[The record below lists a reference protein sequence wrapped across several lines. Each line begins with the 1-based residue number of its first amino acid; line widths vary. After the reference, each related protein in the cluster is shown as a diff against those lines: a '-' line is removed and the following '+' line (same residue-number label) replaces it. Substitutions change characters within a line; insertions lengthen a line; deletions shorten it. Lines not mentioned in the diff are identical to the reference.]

1 MGFLEEAEKVRVEVK
16 KAVRSLGYETE
27 VRVEEPP
34 SSELGD
40 IATTVAFDLA
50 KKHGGK
56 PIEIAEAIVNTI
68 DLNKLESFKYVKN
81 VNGFIN
87 FSFSP
92 NKYSLS
98 VLNEVLSKGEE
109 YGKFPIAK
117 RRVLIEHTNSNP
129 NKALHIGTLRN
140 AVIGDVLARFLRFLG
155 HEVLVVNYIDD
166 SGSQVA
172 ENIVAHYFMKAP
184 MKPPESLRFDE
195 YSGKV
200 YAEYSEKISRDDGLR
215 KLKSEVIRKIEE
227 GGNEIAEFARK
238 FSEEVVKCQ
247 LETAWDFGIFYD
259 LLNWETDVI
268 RSGIFE
274 WAIKKL
280 EEKGEVYVENKG
292 ANRGCL
298 MIKLRDIDEFK
309 NLKEPDEVLI
319 RSDGTATY
327 VGKDIAYASWKLG
340 LTPRKFKV
348 RNWLQQPN
356 GKLILT
362 THVEG
367 EEYDFPGAD
376 IAITVV
382 DKRQE
387 YPQMVVKHALKKI
400 GMPSTKEYHPYLYEV
415 VALSGETASEMTS
428 LEELKSKKVVH
439 MSGRKGLVFN
449 ANDLLKTVFQKIYE
463 ETKKRHPDKTD
474 EWIRKVSMHL
484 SAASIRYSLI
494 KTDKNNLIIFDVK
507 DAVRL
512 EGDTGPY
519 LQYTYA
525 RACRILEKASIDVE
539 RVNEVSFEAP
549 EEWNLAKQIG
559 KFSWVLNIAS
569 ETLAMNTIAVYM
581 RHLADSFNSFYEKCP
596 VITDSVR
603 RDRLALVKSF
613 IITMGNAFDIIG
625 IEKLSMI

>member
-1 MGFLEEAEKVRVEVK
+1 MGFLEEVEKVRAEVK
-16 KAVRSLGYETE
+16 RAVKSLGYDVE

-40 IATTVAFDLA
+40 VATTAAFDLA
-50 KKHGGK
+50 KKYGGR
-56 PIEIAEAIVNTI
+56 PIEIAEAIVNVL
-68 DLNKLESFKYVKN
+68 DLNMLESFKDVKN

-87 FSFSP
+87 FKFNP
-92 NKYSLS
+92 NKYSVS
-98 VLNEVLSKGEE
+98 VLNEVLSKGGE
-109 YGKFPIAK
+109 YGKFPIVKK
-117 RRVLIEHTNSNP
+117 RILIEHTNSNP

-172 ENIVAHYFMKAP
+172 ENIVAHYFIKVP
-184 MKPPESLRFDE
+184 MEPPEGLRFDE

-200 YAEYSEKISRDDGLR
+200 YAEYSERISKDEGLR
-215 KLKSEVIRKIEE
+215 RLKSEVIKRIEE

-247 LETAWDFGIFYD
+247 LETAWNFGIFYD

-280 EEKGEVYVENKG
+280 EEKNEVYVEGEGVNK
-292 ANRGCL
+292 GCL
-298 MIKLRDIDEFK
+298 MIRLRDVEEFK
-309 NLKEPDEVLI
+309 KLKAPDEVLI

-348 RNWLQQPN
+348 RNWIQQPN
-356 GKLILT
+356 GKHILT
-362 THVEG
+362 THVDG

-387 YPQMVVKHALKKI
+387 YPQMVVKHALKKM
-400 GMPSTKEYHPYLYEV
+400 GMPSTKEYYPYLYEV
-415 VALSGETASEMTS
+415 VALSGETASEIAS

-449 ANDLLKTVFQKIYE
+449 ANDLLKIVFQKIYD
-463 ETKKRHPDKTD
+463 ETKKRHLDKD
-474 EWIRKVSMHL
+474 EDWLRKVSMHL

-494 KTDKNNLIIFDVK
+494 KTDKNNLMIFDVN

-525 RACRILEKASIDVE
+525 RACRIVEKVGVDVD
-539 RVNEVSFEAP
+539 RVDEVSFKTP
-549 EEWNLAKQIG
+549 EEWNLVKQIG
-559 KFSWVLNIAS
+559 KFSWVLNIAG

-596 VITDSVR
+596 VITDEVKKN
-603 RDRLALVKSF
+603 RLALVKSF
-613 IITMGNAFDIIG
+613 LITMSNAFDIIG
-625 IEKLSMI
+625 IEKLNMI